1 MRIDFEIFLH
11 KLDQALLSKSKSE
24 IQMIYVMIFGAIF
37 SFSYFLFWESSLD
50 GFHKKQTHINHLKT
64 KIKIEKIYLKANSLQ
79 KIKQLQKKIIQTNK
93 EIIVYKDNNNYI
105 KNKIKTISSLIYNE
119 ETWGEYLY
127 SISQNAKKYNVQI
140 LNFTN
145 TLVKNKGDF
154 GHILDIS
161 LKSSANFKDTLL
173 FINSLETSSLVV
185 DIHNLSI
192 KADDKLYTDLNLS
205 VWGITY

>member
-1 MRIDFEIFLH
+1 
-11 KLDQALLSKSKSE
+11 
-24 IQMIYVMIFGAIF
+24 MIYVMIFGAIF